1 MAHFAKI
8 GTGNTVEQVIV
19 VSNDIETTEQAGVD
33 FINKLYNTSDIW
45 KQTSYN
51 NNFRKNYAGIGYTYD
66 ETLDAFVPPKPFNS
80 WVLDTDK
87 AQWKAPVDMP
97 QDGKIYNW
105 DEETLTW
112 IEKLNENAQ

>member
-1 MAHFAKI
+1 
-8 GTGNTVEQVIV
+8 
-19 VSNDIETTEQAGVD
+19 
-33 FINKLYNTSDIW
+33 
-45 KQTSYN
+45 
-51 NNFRKNYAGIGYTYD
+51 
-66 ETLDAFVPPKPFNS
+66 
-80 WVLDTDK
+80 LDTDK